1 MCSKNSFKLKR
12 RFPQMTSD
20 SACIKAEFPHS
31 LPYDPWQK

>member
-1 MCSKNSFKLKR
+1 
-12 RFPQMTSD
+12 MTSD